1 MDAKAGKGR
10 RDTGVPS
17 HTPSECSFDKPLRD
31 HDSEVRAVGK
41 EQRRRRAV
49 YAPADYSHCRCLLRH
64 AALRA
69 INKTPLDGSRSL
81 RERDRRAGT
90 KGRSMTSPP
99 GPTLKGSK
107 RVPFTCL
114 GSLCPSTCCGPFQ
127 GTKALQ
133 AVLTTDDLGSA
144 LPHEPSSPVEGV
156 SIFAQI
162 RLTPDD
168 IERLQTAGL
177 DRMIVYRGDAVKPN
191 ESTPVREHRR
201 T

>member
-1 MDAKAGKGR
+1 
-10 RDTGVPS
+10 
-17 HTPSECSFDKPLRD
+17 
-31 HDSEVRAVGK
+31 
-41 EQRRRRAV
+41 
-49 YAPADYSHCRCLLRH
+49 
-64 AALRA
+64 
-69 INKTPLDGSRSL
+69 
-81 RERDRRAGT
+81 
-90 KGRSMTSPP
+90 MTSPH

-191 ESTPVREHRR
+191 AYLQLREDGSCAALGRDGLCSIHPSRPTICR
-201 T
+201 AFPFYLDLFAGLCMVDACPGVGKGEKTLDDLSVEIQAAVDMYRFWLDQIV